1 MSPDINPGLITT
13 TSGSHYF
20 YFYTAVADIYKSY
33 SYGSK
38 QRYYVLCFDY
48 RGETAGDFWKIFF
61 FAINEF
67 KIIE

>member
-1 MSPDINPGLITT
+1 MSVDINPGLITT
-13 TSGSHYF
+13 TLKSHYF
-20 YFYTAVADIYKSY
+20 YFHAVVADIYKWD

-48 RGETAGDFWKIFF
+48 RGKTPCDVGKYFF
-61 FAINEF
+61 TINEF